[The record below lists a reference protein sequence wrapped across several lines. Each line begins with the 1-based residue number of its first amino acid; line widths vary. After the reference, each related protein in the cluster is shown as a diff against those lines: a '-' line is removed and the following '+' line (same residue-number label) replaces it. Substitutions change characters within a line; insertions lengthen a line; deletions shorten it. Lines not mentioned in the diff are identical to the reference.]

1 MATNFA
7 EVIGEYQTRCEQLL
21 KDAIPDSAEYHAYST
36 ILQVFDQNQTGE
48 PGDRALAISMALGGK
63 AVGMKPVYGVPPEV
77 CTMVAKAR
85 SIVEKW
91 TQDFRRDTGLSAIG
105 YRYRLV

>member
-7 EVIGEYQTRCEQLL
+7 EVIGEYRTRCEQLL
-21 KDAIPDSAEYHAYST
+21 KDAIPDSAEHHAYSV

-63 AVGMKPVYGVPPEV
+63 AVGMKPVYGAPAEV
-77 CTMVAKAR
+77 RTMVARAR
-85 SIVEKW
+85 EIVEKW
-91 TQDFRRDTGLSAIG
+91 TQNFRRDTELSAIN
-105 YRYRLV
+105 YHYRLV